1 MHGVHHPSADI
12 DRLYAPCSDGGTGL
26 QQIESTYQ
34 SCIVR
39 LNCYLADSSNPFI
52 QMIRKCDSGK
62 SSHSIKRIACRF
74 IAQLWRSLASDD
86 KSQSLYRNASISVEG
101 GFEQAPETR
110 CETLPYVLQFS
121 SCAVLEREAYARAVS
136 PSH

>member
-1 MHGVHHPSADI
+1 MHGVHHPSADV
-12 DRLYAPCSDGGTGL
+12 DRLYAPCSDGGRGL

-39 LNCYLADSSNPFI
+39 LNCYLADSSDPF
-52 QMIRKCDSGK
+52 MTRECDSGK
-62 SSHSIKRIACRF
+62 SSHSIKRMACRF
-74 IAQLWRSLASDD
+74 MHSC
-86 KSQSLYRNASISVEG
+86 G
-101 GFEQAPETR
+101 GVLLRTTSRRAYTGMHPSRLKVVSSKRLNR